1 VPVCQS
7 SAAIG
12 IEEHY
17 QERVGLLGAV
27 RLYNQGF
34 LKLN

>member
-7 SAAIG
+7 SAVIAVD
-12 IEEHY
+12 EHY
-17 QERVGLLGAV
+17 QERVGLLGVV

-34 LKLN
+34 LKLS